1 MELNCYWHASAT
13 TYSDL
18 NPEDYLDC
26 DTEEEVTD
34 AISGLIEEPS
44 FPYLGDDMEAYI
56 DCFNEIEPEN
66 LKDFLFQWK
75 LLKQDGNN

>member
-13 TYSDL
+13 TYLDL

-56 DCFNEIEPEN
+56 DYFNEIEPEN